1 MKTHNVTTL
10 YYVHDPM
17 CSWCWGFHK
26 TWTRGEAILAD
37 EKSLTVEYLVGGL
50 APDSNDPMSAEMKAT
65 IPSYWLRIQQHIPG
79 TEFNYDFWENCE
91 PRRSTYPACRA
102 VLAAKLMDPNKEK
115 DMILGIQYAYYLNA
129 KNPSNDSTLIDV
141 AESIGLDKDKFA
153 DQLNSETTN
162 TLFAEQLQITQKLG
176 ARSFPSLVLLKDGQ
190 VIQIPHD
197 YNSVHANLAAIRAQL

>member
-1 MKTHNVTTL
+1 M
-10 YYVHDPM
+10 
-17 CSWCWGFHK
+17 
-26 TWTRGEAILAD
+26 EAILAD

-65 IPSYWLRIQQHIPG
+65 IPSYWRRIQQHIPG

-102 VLAAKLMDPNKEK
+102 VLAAKLMNPNKEK
-115 DMILGIQYAYYLNA
+115 EMILGIQYAYYLNA
-129 KNPSNDSTLIDV
+129 KNPSDDSTLIDV
-141 AESIGLDKDKFA
+141 AESIGLDKDKFS

-162 TLFAEQLQITQKLG
+162 TLFAEQLQITQELG

-197 YNSVHANLAAIRAQL
+197 YNSVHATLAAIRAQL